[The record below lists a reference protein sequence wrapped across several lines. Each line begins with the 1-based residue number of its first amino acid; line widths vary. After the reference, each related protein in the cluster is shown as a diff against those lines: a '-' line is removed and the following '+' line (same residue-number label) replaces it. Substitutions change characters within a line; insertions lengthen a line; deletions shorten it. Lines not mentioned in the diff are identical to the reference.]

1 MAPDWLKMNRDRSG
15 GWRNHL
21 YQGPVDPQLLR
32 DKKRLQAVVQSL
44 VATHLAE
51 KSHLFYEL
59 EQAHALLHRI
69 RLFLHLYLALTENL
83 KEELEHKALTILNE
97 LNTERVQLQALSI
110 WSVSNATDAPQVW
123 KSAQRRRGVSTM
135 PWRAAVSFAE
145 QAHFASD
152 YHWICQY
159 RYDKALNELA
169 TRHGGLAHMGI
180 GLRNAD
186 RQLRVAASQQMNA
199 WLKDAGAEG
208 EELFR
213 VQAKLAR
220 KKRYNFAGIDASEKT
235 LEIARKIAMERGPDL
250 SRAYYAFKNVASQD
264 NTEKAIWHD
273 RYVEQDD
280 HGVSMAWKDVKVK
293 VLGCVTAFH
302 NDVGKAAS
310 RLVSSNNLIQPQGR
324 GGGFTTPV
332 FFNHKGRIKA
342 GPFIFAPFDGS
353 RDSARTLAHELG
365 HGVHAYLSAPLG
377 PMQSDAGWA
386 VAETVALTFE
396 HLCLV
401 DDEHALADQDFAML
415 VHQPAIAMFEREIGV
430 ADADI
435 PADAIWINALR
446 GHYGSDISL
455 QGYEPF
461 WRRHSSSLSMPGY
474 PMAYLLGW
482 ALAGYATRRMANNEA
497 RMKQPMLDVLK
508 AGGNIG
514 FDEAASLLGVRNIT
528 ELMHGAFDRAHE
540 RLQGARSL
548 AVDPAVMSLKTRTEN
563 LTGENIVLSEQRK
576 RNDHA
581 QANPPDVNVHRRKRR
596 SKIR

>member
-21 YQGPVDPQLLR
+21 YQGPVDPKLLR
-32 DKKRLQAVVQSL
+32 DKKRLQAMVQSL

-110 WSVSNATDAPQVW
+110 WTVSNATDAPQVW

-169 TRHGGLAHMGI
+169 LRHGGLAQMGA
-180 GLRNAD
+180 GLRSVD
-186 RQLRVAASQQMNA
+186 RQVRITASQHMNA
-199 WLKDAGAEG
+199 WLKDAGTEG

-213 VQAKLAR
+213 MQAKLAR

-250 SRAYYAFKNVASQD
+250 SRAYYAFKNVTSKD
-264 NTEKAIWHD
+264 NGEKAIWHD
-273 RYVEQDD
+273 RYVERDD
-280 HGVSMAWKDVKVK
+280 NGISMAWKDVKAK
-293 VLGCVTAFH
+293 VLGCIAMFH

-332 FFNHKGRIKA
+332 FFNHKGRIEA

-353 RDSARTLAHELG
+353 HDSARTLAHELG

-401 DDEHALADQDFAML
+401 DNECALADQDFAML

-430 ADADI
+430 ADGNI
-435 PADAIWINALR
+435 PADAIWISALR
-446 GHYGSDISL
+446 GHYGPDISL
-455 QGYEPF
+455 QGYEQF

-482 ALAGYATRRMANNEA
+482 ALAGYATRRLANNEA
-497 RMKQPMLDVLK
+497 RMKQPMLDVLR

-528 ELMHGAFDRAHE
+528 ELMHSAFDRAHE
-540 RLQGARSL
+540 RLQTLAALKVDHTGGAL
-548 AVDPAVMSLKTRTEN
+548 ATCTDASTVEGVDLSDLKKRQGHEQENSPAESGTR
-563 LTGENIVLSEQRK
+563 VR
-576 RNDHA
+576 
-581 QANPPDVNVHRRKRR
+581 RR